1 MEKRKMV
8 WKCVKILAKGTKI
21 FLHMLMPVLSFLL
34 FEWVAGNLFH
44 LSRPFLVLG
53 ILWTAVF
60 YLAAFGI
67 FGNTRFSL
75 PLVSLFFY
83 GLSVAETFV
92 MEFRQN
98 PIMLWDIF
106 SLPTALSVAQN
117 YRFTFSMEMKTAGMI
132 LLNVNYL
139 FLFFP
144 LRARGLKQRLAAGIG
159 SFGLSAAYISVFFRR
174 IIPAWALVINMWAM
188 QESFDTYGYILATAV
203 SAQYLVKKPPHG
215 YSYAHLQELAEKIEN
230 GTYFA
235 GETAGGNDA
244 EEEAE
249 NDFEKEAEARGFFSG
264 SQENS
269 EGEGICPVNLICIM
283 NESLADLHVVGEFTT
298 NKDYFPFIHGLT
310 ENTVKGSL
318 CVPVFG
324 AMTSNTEFEFLTG
337 DSMAL
342 FPVNTSAY
350 QFYVRPDTKS
360 LVSTLKAQGYRAV
373 AMHPYPPENWNR
385 DKCYANMG
393 FDAFLSWDDFMGSE
407 VLRYYVSDRG
417 NYRKI
422 IEEVEKKEA
431 PSDKLFIF
439 NVTMQNHG
447 GYDEVNES
455 FPHEIY
461 LTGENRGKFPKAD
474 QYLSLMLESDRA
486 FQELTEYF
494 SQVEE
499 PTMLVMFGDHQP
511 GIEEEFYESIA
522 EKPGGEV
529 SDEEHLNRYQ
539 TPFIIWTNYSQ
550 PSQDLGKLG
559 AVCLSSYVLDC
570 ANLSMSPFQRFLG
583 KMSEKLP
590 VIHPIGCYGRDGT
603 YYTWEEARSASCP
616 FSPMLL
622 DYEGMVYNHSLDVQK
637 AETLF
642 SVLSTPSQ

>member
-1 MEKRKMV
+1 MEKRKKV
-8 WKCVKILAKGTKI
+8 WKYVKILAKGTKI
-21 FLHMLMPVLSFLL
+21 FLHMFMPVLSFLL
-34 FEWVAGNLFH
+34 FEWVTGNLFH

-83 GLSVAETFV
+83 SLSVAETFV

-117 YRFTFSMEMKTAGMI
+117 YHFSFSMEMKTAGMV
-132 LLNVNYL
+132 LLNINYL

-159 SFGLSAAYISVFFRR
+159 SFGLLAAYVSVFFRQ
-174 IIPAWALVINMWAM
+174 IVPAWALVINMWAM
-188 QESFDTYGYILATAV
+188 QESYDTYGYILATAV
-203 SAQYLVKKPPHG
+203 SAQYLVKKPPRG
-215 YSYAHLQELAEKIEN
+215 YSHAHLQELAEKIEN

-235 GETAGGNDA
+235 GESIS
-244 EEEAE
+244 E
-249 NDFEKEAEARGFFSG
+249 NK
-264 SQENS
+264 
-269 EGEGICPVNLICIM
+269 GIRPVNLICIM
-283 NESLADLHVVGEFTT
+283 NESLADLRVAGEFTT
-298 NKDYFPFIHGLT
+298 NKDYFPFLHGLT

-342 FPVNTSAY
+342 FPVNTTAY

-385 DKCYANMG
+385 DKCYASMG
-393 FDAFLSWDDFMGSE
+393 FDAFLSWDDFLGSE

-417 NYRKI
+417 NYQKI
-422 IEEVEKKEA
+422 IEEVEKKES

-461 LTGENRGKFPKAD
+461 LTGENRGKFPKTD

-494 SQVEE
+494 SRVDE

-511 GIEEEFYESIA
+511 GIEEEFYNHIA
-522 EKPGGEV
+522 GRHSGEIP
-529 SDEEHLNRYQ
+529 DEEHLIWYQ
-539 TPFIIWTNYSQ
+539 TPLVIWTNYSQ

-559 AVCLSSYVLDC
+559 AVYLSSYVLER

-583 KMSEKLP
+583 RMSKKLP
-590 VIHPIGCYGRDGT
+590 VIHPIGCYGQDGA

-616 FSPMLL
+616 FSTLVQ

-637 AETLF
+637 AEALF
-642 SVLSTPSQ
+642 SLPQ

>member
-1 MEKRKMV
+1 M
-8 WKCVKILAKGTKI
+8 KILAKGTKI
-21 FLHMLMPVLSFLL
+21 FLHMFMPVLSFLL
-34 FEWVAGNLFH
+34 FEWVTGNLFH

-83 GLSVAETFV
+83 SLSVAETFV

-117 YRFTFSMEMKTAGMI
+117 YHFSFSMEMKTAGMV
-132 LLNVNYL
+132 LLNINYL

-159 SFGLSAAYISVFFRR
+159 SFGLLAAYVSVFFRQ
-174 IIPAWALVINMWAM
+174 IVPAWALVINMWAM
-188 QESFDTYGYILATAV
+188 QESYDTYGYILATAV
-203 SAQYLVKKPPHG
+203 SAQYLVKKPPRG
-215 YSYAHLQELAEKIEN
+215 YSHAHLQELAEKIEN

-235 GETAGGNDA
+235 GESIS
-244 EEEAE
+244 E
-249 NDFEKEAEARGFFSG
+249 NK
-264 SQENS
+264 
-269 EGEGICPVNLICIM
+269 GIRPVNLICIM
-283 NESLADLHVVGEFTT
+283 NESLADLRVAGEFTT
-298 NKDYFPFIHGLT
+298 NKDYFPFLHGLT

-342 FPVNTSAY
+342 FPVNTTAY

-385 DKCYANMG
+385 DKCYASMG
-393 FDAFLSWDDFMGSE
+393 FDAFLSWDDFLGSE

-417 NYRKI
+417 NYQKI
-422 IEEVEKKEA
+422 IEEVEKKES

-461 LTGENRGKFPKAD
+461 LTGENRGKFPKTD

-494 SQVEE
+494 SRVDE

-511 GIEEEFYESIA
+511 GIEEEFYNHIA
-522 EKPGGEV
+522 GRPSGEIP
-529 SDEEHLNRYQ
+529 DEEHLIWYQ
-539 TPFIIWTNYSQ
+539 TPLVIWTNYSQ

-559 AVCLSSYVLDC
+559 AVYLSSYVLER

-583 KMSEKLP
+583 RMSKKLP
-590 VIHPIGCYGRDGT
+590 VIHPIGCYGQDGA

-616 FSPMLL
+616 FSTLVQ

-637 AETLF
+637 AEALF
-642 SVLSTPSQ
+642 SLPQ

>member
-1 MEKRKMV
+1 MEKRKKV
-8 WKCVKILAKGTKI
+8 WKYVKILAKGTKI
-21 FLHMLMPVLSFLL
+21 FLHMFMPVLSFLL
-34 FEWVAGNLFH
+34 FEWVTGNLFH

-83 GLSVAETFV
+83 SLSVAETFV

-117 YRFTFSMEMKTAGMI
+117 YHFSFSMEMKTAGMV
-132 LLNVNYL
+132 LLNINYL

-159 SFGLSAAYISVFFRR
+159 SFGLLAAYVSVFFRQ
-174 IIPAWALVINMWAM
+174 IVPAWALVINMWAM
-188 QESFDTYGYILATAV
+188 QESYDTYGYILATAV
-203 SAQYLVKKPPHG
+203 SAQYLVKKPPRG
-215 YSYAHLQELAEKIEN
+215 YSHAHLQELAEKIEN

-235 GETAGGNDA
+235 GESIS
-244 EEEAE
+244 E
-249 NDFEKEAEARGFFSG
+249 NK
-264 SQENS
+264 
-269 EGEGICPVNLICIM
+269 GIRPVNLICIM
-283 NESLADLHVVGEFTT
+283 NESLADLRVAGEFTT
-298 NKDYFPFIHGLT
+298 NKDYFPFLHGLT

-342 FPVNTSAY
+342 FPVNTTAY

-385 DKCYANMG
+385 DKCYASMG
-393 FDAFLSWDDFMGSE
+393 FDAFLSWDDFLGSE

-417 NYRKI
+417 NYQKI
-422 IEEVEKKEA
+422 IEEVEKKES

-461 LTGENRGKFPKAD
+461 LTGENRGKFPKTD

-494 SQVEE
+494 SRVDE

-511 GIEEEFYESIA
+511 GIEEEFYNHIA
-522 EKPGGEV
+522 GRTSGEIP
-529 SDEEHLNRYQ
+529 DEEHLIWYQ
-539 TPFIIWTNYSQ
+539 TPLVIWTNYSQ

-559 AVCLSSYVLDC
+559 AVYLSSYVLER

-583 KMSEKLP
+583 RMSKKLP
-590 VIHPIGCYGRDGT
+590 VIHPIGCYGQDGA

-616 FSPMLL
+616 FSTLVQ

-637 AETLF
+637 AEALF
-642 SVLSTPSQ
+642 SLPQ

>member
-1 MEKRKMV
+1 MEKRKKV
-8 WKCVKILAKGTKI
+8 WKYVKILAKGTKI
-21 FLHMLMPVLSFLL
+21 FLHMFMPVLSFLL
-34 FEWVAGNLFH
+34 FEWVTGNLFH

-83 GLSVAETFV
+83 SLSVAETFV

-106 SLPTALSVAQN
+106 SLPTVLSVAQN
-117 YRFTFSMEMKTAGMI
+117 YHFSFSMEMKTAGMV
-132 LLNVNYL
+132 LLNINYL

-159 SFGLSAAYISVFFRR
+159 SFGLLAAYVSVFFRQ
-174 IIPAWALVINMWAM
+174 IVPAWALVINMWAM
-188 QESFDTYGYILATAV
+188 QESYDTYGYILATAV
-203 SAQYLVKKPPHG
+203 SAQYLVKKPPRG
-215 YSYAHLQELAEKIEN
+215 YSHAHLQELAEKIEN

-235 GETAGGNDA
+235 GESIS
-244 EEEAE
+244 E
-249 NDFEKEAEARGFFSG
+249 NK
-264 SQENS
+264 
-269 EGEGICPVNLICIM
+269 GIRPVNLICIM
-283 NESLADLHVVGEFTT
+283 NESLADLRVAGEFTT
-298 NKDYFPFIHGLT
+298 NKDYFPFLHGLT

-342 FPVNTSAY
+342 FPVNTTAY

-385 DKCYANMG
+385 DKCYASMG
-393 FDAFLSWDDFMGSE
+393 FDAFLSWDDFLGSE

-417 NYRKI
+417 NYQKI
-422 IEEVEKKEA
+422 IEEVEKKES

-461 LTGENRGKFPKAD
+461 LTGENRGKFPKTD

-494 SQVEE
+494 SRVDE

-511 GIEEEFYESIA
+511 GIEEEFYNHIA
-522 EKPGGEV
+522 GRPSGEIP
-529 SDEEHLNRYQ
+529 DEEHLIWYQ
-539 TPFIIWTNYSQ
+539 TPLVIWTNYSQ

-559 AVCLSSYVLDC
+559 AVYLSSYVLER

-583 KMSEKLP
+583 RMSKKLP
-590 VIHPIGCYGRDGT
+590 VIHPIGCYGQDGA

-616 FSPMLL
+616 FSTLVQ

-637 AETLF
+637 AEALF
-642 SVLSTPSQ
+642 SLPQ

>member
-1 MEKRKMV
+1 M
-8 WKCVKILAKGTKI
+8 
-21 FLHMLMPVLSFLL
+21 
-34 FEWVAGNLFH
+34 
-44 LSRPFLVLG
+44 
-53 ILWTAVF
+53 F

-83 GLSVAETFV
+83 SLSVAETFV

-117 YRFTFSMEMKTAGMI
+117 YHFSFSMEMKTAGMV
-132 LLNVNYL
+132 LLNINYL

-159 SFGLSAAYISVFFRR
+159 SFGLLAAYVSVFFRQ
-174 IIPAWALVINMWAM
+174 IVPAWALVINMWAM

-203 SAQYLVKKPPHG
+203 SAQYLVKKPPRG
-215 YSYAHLQELAEKIEN
+215 YSHAHLQELAEKIEN

-235 GETAGGNDA
+235 GESIS
-244 EEEAE
+244 E
-249 NDFEKEAEARGFFSG
+249 NK
-264 SQENS
+264 
-269 EGEGICPVNLICIM
+269 GIRPVNLICIM
-283 NESLADLHVVGEFTT
+283 NESLADLRVAGEFTT
-298 NKDYFPFIHGLT
+298 NKDYFPFLHGLT

-342 FPVNTSAY
+342 FPVNTTAY

-385 DKCYANMG
+385 DKCYASMG
-393 FDAFLSWDDFMGSE
+393 FDAFLSWDDFLGSE

-417 NYRKI
+417 NYQKI
-422 IEEVEKKEA
+422 IEEVEKKES

-461 LTGENRGKFPKAD
+461 LTGENRGKFPKTD

-494 SQVEE
+494 SRVDE

-511 GIEEEFYESIA
+511 GIEEEFYNHIA
-522 EKPGGEV
+522 GRPSGEIP
-529 SDEEHLNRYQ
+529 DEEHLIWYQ
-539 TPFIIWTNYSQ
+539 TPLVIWTNYSQ

-559 AVCLSSYVLDC
+559 AVYLSSYVLER

-583 KMSEKLP
+583 RMSKKLP
-590 VIHPIGCYGRDGT
+590 VIHPIGCYGQDGA

-616 FSPMLL
+616 FSTLVQ

-637 AETLF
+637 AEALF
-642 SVLSTPSQ
+642 SLPQ

>member
-1 MEKRKMV
+1 M
-8 WKCVKILAKGTKI
+8 KILAKGTKI
-21 FLHMLMPVLSFLL
+21 FLHMFMPVLSFLL
-34 FEWVAGNLFH
+34 FEWVTGNLFH

-83 GLSVAETFV
+83 SLSVAETFV

-117 YRFTFSMEMKTAGMI
+117 YHFSFSMEMKTAGMV
-132 LLNVNYL
+132 LLNINYL

-159 SFGLSAAYISVFFRR
+159 SFGLLATYVSVFFRQ
-174 IIPAWALVINMWAM
+174 IVPAWALVINMWAM

-203 SAQYLVKKPPHG
+203 SAQYLVKKPPRG
-215 YSYAHLQELAEKIEN
+215 YSHAHLQELAEKIEN

-235 GETAGGNDA
+235 GESIS
-244 EEEAE
+244 E
-249 NDFEKEAEARGFFSG
+249 NK
-264 SQENS
+264 
-269 EGEGICPVNLICIM
+269 GIRPVNLICIM
-283 NESLADLHVVGEFTT
+283 NESLADLRVAGEFTT
-298 NKDYFPFIHGLT
+298 NKDYFPFLHGLT

-342 FPVNTSAY
+342 FPVNTTAY

-385 DKCYANMG
+385 DKCYASMG
-393 FDAFLSWDDFMGSE
+393 FDAFLSWDDFLGSE

-417 NYRKI
+417 NYQKI
-422 IEEVEKKEA
+422 IEEVEKKES

-461 LTGENRGKFPKAD
+461 LTGENRGKFPKTD

-494 SQVEE
+494 SRVDE

-511 GIEEEFYESIA
+511 GIEEEFYNHIA
-522 EKPGGEV
+522 GRHSGEIP
-529 SDEEHLNRYQ
+529 DEEHLIWYQ
-539 TPFIIWTNYSQ
+539 TPLVIWTNYSQ

-559 AVCLSSYVLDC
+559 AVYLSSYVLER

-583 KMSEKLP
+583 RMSKKLP
-590 VIHPIGCYGRDGT
+590 VIHPIGCYGQDGA

-616 FSPMLL
+616 FSTLVQ

-637 AETLF
+637 AEALF
-642 SVLSTPSQ
+642 SLPQ

>member
-1 MEKRKMV
+1 MEKRKKV
-8 WKCVKILAKGTKI
+8 WKYVKILAKGTKI
-21 FLHMLMPVLSFLL
+21 FLHMFMPVLSFLL
-34 FEWVAGNLFH
+34 FEWVTGNLFH

-83 GLSVAETFV
+83 SLSVAETFV

-117 YRFTFSMEMKTAGMI
+117 YHFSFSMEMKTAGMV
-132 LLNVNYL
+132 LLNINYL

-159 SFGLSAAYISVFFRR
+159 SFGLLATYVSVFFRQ
-174 IIPAWALVINMWAM
+174 IVPAWALVINMWAM

-203 SAQYLVKKPPHG
+203 SAQYLVKKPPRG
-215 YSYAHLQELAEKIEN
+215 YSHAHLQELAEKIEN

-235 GETAGGNDA
+235 GESIS
-244 EEEAE
+244 E
-249 NDFEKEAEARGFFSG
+249 NK
-264 SQENS
+264 
-269 EGEGICPVNLICIM
+269 GIRPVNLICIM
-283 NESLADLHVVGEFTT
+283 NESLADLRVAGEFTT
-298 NKDYFPFIHGLT
+298 NKDYFPFLHGLT

-342 FPVNTSAY
+342 FPVNTTAY

-385 DKCYANMG
+385 DKCYASMG
-393 FDAFLSWDDFMGSE
+393 FDAFLSWDDFLGSE

-417 NYRKI
+417 NYQKI
-422 IEEVEKKEA
+422 IEEVEKKES

-461 LTGENRGKFPKAD
+461 LTGENRGKFPKTD

-494 SQVEE
+494 SRVDE

-511 GIEEEFYESIA
+511 GIEEEFYNHIA
-522 EKPGGEV
+522 GRHSVEIP
-529 SDEEHLNRYQ
+529 DEEHLIWYQ
-539 TPFIIWTNYSQ
+539 TPLVIWTNYSQ

-559 AVCLSSYVLDC
+559 AVYLSSYVLER

-583 KMSEKLP
+583 RMSKKLP
-590 VIHPIGCYGRDGT
+590 VIHPIGCYGQDGA

-616 FSPMLL
+616 FSTLVQ

-637 AETLF
+637 AEALF
-642 SVLSTPSQ
+642 SLPQ

>member
-1 MEKRKMV
+1 MEKRKKV
-8 WKCVKILAKGTKI
+8 WKYVKILAKGTKI
-21 FLHMLMPVLSFLL
+21 FLHMFMPVLSFLL
-34 FEWVAGNLFH
+34 FEWVTGNLFH

-67 FGNTRFSL
+67 IGNTRFSL
-75 PLVSLFFY
+75 PLLSLFFY
-83 GLSVAETFV
+83 SLSVAETFV

-117 YRFTFSMEMKTAGMI
+117 YHFSFSMEMKTAGMV
-132 LLNVNYL
+132 LLNINYL

-159 SFGLSAAYISVFFRR
+159 SFGLLAAYVSVFFRQ
-174 IIPAWALVINMWAM
+174 IVPAWALVINMWAM
-188 QESFDTYGYILATAV
+188 QESYDTYGYILATAV
-203 SAQYLVKKPPHG
+203 SAQYLVKKPPRG
-215 YSYAHLQELAEKIEN
+215 YSHAHLQELAEKIEN

-235 GETAGGNDA
+235 GESIS
-244 EEEAE
+244 E
-249 NDFEKEAEARGFFSG
+249 NK
-264 SQENS
+264 
-269 EGEGICPVNLICIM
+269 GIRPVNLICIM
-283 NESLADLHVVGEFTT
+283 NESLADLRVAGEFTT
-298 NKDYFPFIHGLT
+298 NKDYFPFLHGLT

-342 FPVNTSAY
+342 FPVNTTAY

-385 DKCYANMG
+385 DKCYASMG
-393 FDAFLSWDDFMGSE
+393 FDAFLSWDDFLGSE

-417 NYRKI
+417 NYQKI
-422 IEEVEKKEA
+422 IEEVEKKES

-461 LTGENRGKFPKAD
+461 LTGENRGKFPKTD

-494 SQVEE
+494 SRVDE

-511 GIEEEFYESIA
+511 GIEEEFYNHIA
-522 EKPGGEV
+522 GRPSGEIP
-529 SDEEHLNRYQ
+529 DEEHLIWYQ
-539 TPFIIWTNYSQ
+539 TPLVIWTNYSQ

-559 AVCLSSYVLDC
+559 AVYLSSYVLER

-583 KMSEKLP
+583 RMSKKLP
-590 VIHPIGCYGRDGT
+590 VIHPIGCYGQDGA

-616 FSPMLL
+616 FSTLVQ

-637 AETLF
+637 AEALF
-642 SVLSTPSQ
+642 SLPQ

>member
-1 MEKRKMV
+1 M
-8 WKCVKILAKGTKI
+8 KILAKGTKI
-21 FLHMLMPVLSFLL
+21 FLHMFMPVLSFLL
-34 FEWVAGNLFH
+34 FEWVTGNLFH

-83 GLSVAETFV
+83 SLSVAETFV

-117 YRFTFSMEMKTAGMI
+117 YHFSFSMEMKTAGMV
-132 LLNVNYL
+132 LLNINYL

-159 SFGLSAAYISVFFRR
+159 SFGLLAAYVSVFFRQ
-174 IIPAWALVINMWAM
+174 IVPAWALVINMWAM
-188 QESFDTYGYILATAV
+188 QESYDTYGYILATAV
-203 SAQYLVKKPPHG
+203 SAQYLVKKPPRG
-215 YSYAHLQELAEKIEN
+215 YSHAHLQELAEKIEN

-235 GETAGGNDA
+235 GESIS
-244 EEEAE
+244 E
-249 NDFEKEAEARGFFSG
+249 NK
-264 SQENS
+264 
-269 EGEGICPVNLICIM
+269 GIRPVNLICIM
-283 NESLADLHVVGEFTT
+283 NESLADLRVAGEFTT
-298 NKDYFPFIHGLT
+298 NKDYFPFLHGLT

-342 FPVNTSAY
+342 FPVNTTAY

-385 DKCYANMG
+385 DKCYASMG
-393 FDAFLSWDDFMGSE
+393 FDAFLSWDDFLGSE

-417 NYRKI
+417 NYQKI
-422 IEEVEKKEA
+422 IEEVEKKES

-461 LTGENRGKFPKAD
+461 LTGENRGKFPKTD

-494 SQVEE
+494 SRVDE

-511 GIEEEFYESIA
+511 GIEEEFYNHIA
-522 EKPGGEV
+522 GRPSGEIP
-529 SDEEHLNRYQ
+529 DEEHLIWYQ
-539 TPFIIWTNYSQ
+539 TPLVIWTNYSQ

-559 AVCLSSYVLDC
+559 AVYLSSYVLER

-583 KMSEKLP
+583 RMSKKLP
-590 VIHPIGCYGRDGT
+590 VIHPIGCYGQDGA
-603 YYTWEEARSASCP
+603 YYTWEEARSASWP
-616 FSPMLL
+616 FSTLVQ

-637 AETLF
+637 AEALF
-642 SVLSTPSQ
+642 SLPQ

>member
-1 MEKRKMV
+1 MEKRKKV
-8 WKCVKILAKGTKI
+8 WKYVKILAKGTKI
-21 FLHMLMPVLSFLL
+21 FLHMFMPVLSFLL
-34 FEWVAGNLFH
+34 FEWVTGNLFH

-83 GLSVAETFV
+83 SLSVAETFV

-117 YRFTFSMEMKTAGMI
+117 YHFSFSMEMKTAGMV
-132 LLNVNYL
+132 LLNINYL

-159 SFGLSAAYISVFFRR
+159 SFGLLAAYVSVFFRQ
-174 IIPAWALVINMWAM
+174 IVPAWALVINMWAM
-188 QESFDTYGYILATAV
+188 QESYDTYGYILATAV
-203 SAQYLVKKPPHG
+203 SAQYLVKKPPRG
-215 YSYAHLQELAEKIEN
+215 YSHAHLQELAEKIEN

-235 GETAGGNDA
+235 GESIS
-244 EEEAE
+244 E
-249 NDFEKEAEARGFFSG
+249 NK
-264 SQENS
+264 
-269 EGEGICPVNLICIM
+269 GIRPVNLICIM
-283 NESLADLHVVGEFTT
+283 NESLADLRVAGEFTT
-298 NKDYFPFIHGLT
+298 NKDYFPFLHGLT

-342 FPVNTSAY
+342 FPVNTTAY

-360 LVSTLKAQGYRAV
+360 LVSILKAQGYRAV

-385 DKCYANMG
+385 DKCYASMG
-393 FDAFLSWDDFMGSE
+393 FDAFLSWDDFLGSE

-417 NYRKI
+417 NYQKI
-422 IEEVEKKEA
+422 IEEVEKKES

-461 LTGENRGKFPKAD
+461 LTGENRGKFPKTD

-494 SQVEE
+494 SRVDE

-511 GIEEEFYESIA
+511 GIEEEFYNHIA
-522 EKPGGEV
+522 GRPSGEIP
-529 SDEEHLNRYQ
+529 DEEHLIWYQ
-539 TPFIIWTNYSQ
+539 TPLVIWTNYSQ

-559 AVCLSSYVLDC
+559 AVYLSSYVLER

-583 KMSEKLP
+583 RMSKKLP
-590 VIHPIGCYGRDGT
+590 VIHPIGCYGQDGA

-616 FSPMLL
+616 FSTLVQ

-637 AETLF
+637 AEALF
-642 SVLSTPSQ
+642 SLPQ

>member
-1 MEKRKMV
+1 MEKRKKV
-8 WKCVKILAKGTKI
+8 WKYVKILAKGTKI
-21 FLHMLMPVLSFLL
+21 FLHMFMPVLSFLL
-34 FEWVAGNLFH
+34 FEWVTGNLFH

-83 GLSVAETFV
+83 SLSVAETFV

-117 YRFTFSMEMKTAGMI
+117 YHFSFSMEMKTAGMV
-132 LLNVNYL
+132 LLNINYL

-159 SFGLSAAYISVFFRR
+159 SFGLLATYVSVFFRQ
-174 IIPAWALVINMWAM
+174 IVPAWALVINMWAM

-203 SAQYLVKKPPHG
+203 SAQYLVKKPPRG
-215 YSYAHLQELAEKIEN
+215 YSHAHLQELAEKIEN

-235 GETAGGNDA
+235 GESIS
-244 EEEAE
+244 E
-249 NDFEKEAEARGFFSG
+249 NK
-264 SQENS
+264 
-269 EGEGICPVNLICIM
+269 GIRPVNLICIM
-283 NESLADLHVVGEFTT
+283 NESLADLRVAGEFTT
-298 NKDYFPFIHGLT
+298 NKDYFPFLHGLT

-342 FPVNTSAY
+342 FPVNTTAY

-385 DKCYANMG
+385 DKCYASMG
-393 FDAFLSWDDFMGSE
+393 FDAFLSWDDFLGSE

-417 NYRKI
+417 NYQKI
-422 IEEVEKKEA
+422 IEEVEKKES

-461 LTGENRGKFPKAD
+461 LTGENRGKFPKTD

-494 SQVEE
+494 SRVDE

-511 GIEEEFYESIA
+511 GIEEEFYNHIA
-522 EKPGGEV
+522 GRPSGEIP
-529 SDEEHLNRYQ
+529 DEEHLIWYQ
-539 TPFIIWTNYSQ
+539 TPLVIWTNYSQ

-559 AVCLSSYVLDC
+559 AVYLSSYVLER

-583 KMSEKLP
+583 RMSKKLP
-590 VIHPIGCYGRDGT
+590 VIHPIGCYGQDGA

-616 FSPMLL
+616 FSTLVQ

-637 AETLF
+637 AEALF
-642 SVLSTPSQ
+642 SLPQ

>member
-1 MEKRKMV
+1 M
-8 WKCVKILAKGTKI
+8 KILAKGTKI
-21 FLHMLMPVLSFLL
+21 FLHMFMPVLSFLL
-34 FEWVAGNLFH
+34 FEWVTGNLFH

-83 GLSVAETFV
+83 SLSVAETFV

-117 YRFTFSMEMKTAGMI
+117 YHFSFSMEMKTAGMV
-132 LLNVNYL
+132 LLNINYL

-159 SFGLSAAYISVFFRR
+159 SFGLLAAYVSVFFRQ
-174 IIPAWALVINMWAM
+174 IVPAWALVINMWAM
-188 QESFDTYGYILATAV
+188 QESYDTYGYILATAV
-203 SAQYLVKKPPHG
+203 SAQYLVKKPPRG
-215 YSYAHLQELAEKIEN
+215 YSHAHLQELAEKIEN

-235 GETAGGNDA
+235 GENIS
-244 EEEAE
+244 E
-249 NDFEKEAEARGFFSG
+249 NK
-264 SQENS
+264 
-269 EGEGICPVNLICIM
+269 GIRPVNLICIM
-283 NESLADLHVVGEFTT
+283 NESLADLRVAGEFTT
-298 NKDYFPFIHGLT
+298 NKDYFPFLHGLT

-324 AMTSNTEFEFLTG
+324 AMTSNTEFEVLTG

-342 FPVNTSAY
+342 FPVNTTAY

-385 DKCYANMG
+385 DKCYASMG
-393 FDAFLSWDDFMGSE
+393 FDAFLSWDDFLGSE

-417 NYRKI
+417 NYQKI
-422 IEEVEKKEA
+422 IEEVEKKES

-461 LTGENRGKFPKAD
+461 LTGENRGKFPKTD

-494 SQVEE
+494 SRVDE

-511 GIEEEFYESIA
+511 GIEEEFYNHIA
-522 EKPGGEV
+522 GRHSGEIP
-529 SDEEHLNRYQ
+529 DEEHLIWYQ
-539 TPFIIWTNYSQ
+539 TPLVIWTNYSQ

-559 AVCLSSYVLDC
+559 AVYLSSYVLER

-583 KMSEKLP
+583 RMSKKLP
-590 VIHPIGCYGRDGT
+590 VIHPIGCYGQDGA

-616 FSPMLL
+616 FSTLVQ

-637 AETLF
+637 AEALF
-642 SVLSTPSQ
+642 SLPQ

>member
-1 MEKRKMV
+1 M
-8 WKCVKILAKGTKI
+8 
-21 FLHMLMPVLSFLL
+21 
-34 FEWVAGNLFH
+34 
-44 LSRPFLVLG
+44 
-53 ILWTAVF
+53 F

-83 GLSVAETFV
+83 SLSVAETFV

-117 YRFTFSMEMKTAGMI
+117 YHFSFSMEMKTAGMV
-132 LLNVNYL
+132 LLNINYL

-159 SFGLSAAYISVFFRR
+159 SFGLLAAYVSVFFRQ
-174 IIPAWALVINMWAM
+174 IVPAWALVINMWAM
-188 QESFDTYGYILATAV
+188 QESYDTYGYILATAV
-203 SAQYLVKKPPHG
+203 SAQYLVKKPPRG
-215 YSYAHLQELAEKIEN
+215 YSHAHLQELAEKIEN

-235 GETAGGNDA
+235 GENIS
-244 EEEAE
+244 E
-249 NDFEKEAEARGFFSG
+249 NK
-264 SQENS
+264 
-269 EGEGICPVNLICIM
+269 GIRPVNLICIM
-283 NESLADLHVVGEFTT
+283 NESLADLRVAGEFTT
-298 NKDYFPFIHGLT
+298 NKDYFPFLHGLT

-342 FPVNTSAY
+342 FPVNTTAY

-385 DKCYANMG
+385 DKCYASMG
-393 FDAFLSWDDFMGSE
+393 FDAFLSWDDFLGSE

-417 NYRKI
+417 NYQKI
-422 IEEVEKKEA
+422 IEEVEKKES

-461 LTGENRGKFPKAD
+461 LTGENRGKFPKTD

-494 SQVEE
+494 SRVDE

-511 GIEEEFYESIA
+511 GIEEEFYNHIA
-522 EKPGGEV
+522 GRHSGEIP
-529 SDEEHLNRYQ
+529 DEEHLIWYQ
-539 TPFIIWTNYSQ
+539 TPLVIWTNYSQ

-559 AVCLSSYVLDC
+559 AVYLSSYVLER

-583 KMSEKLP
+583 RMSKKLP
-590 VIHPIGCYGRDGT
+590 VIHPIGCYGQDGA

-616 FSPMLL
+616 FSTLVQ

-637 AETLF
+637 AEALF
-642 SVLSTPSQ
+642 SLPQ

>member
-1 MEKRKMV
+1 M
-8 WKCVKILAKGTKI
+8 KILAKGTKI
-21 FLHMLMPVLSFLL
+21 FLHMFMPVLSFLL
-34 FEWVAGNLFH
+34 FEWVTGNLFH

-83 GLSVAETFV
+83 SLSVAETFV

-117 YRFTFSMEMKTAGMI
+117 YHFSFSMEMKTAGMV
-132 LLNVNYL
+132 LLNINYL

-159 SFGLSAAYISVFFRR
+159 SFGLLAAYVSVFFRQ
-174 IIPAWALVINMWAM
+174 IVPAWALVINMWAM
-188 QESFDTYGYILATAV
+188 QESYDTYGYILATAV
-203 SAQYLVKKPPHG
+203 SAQYLVKKPPRG
-215 YSYAHLQELAEKIEN
+215 YSHAHLQELAEKIEN

-235 GETAGGNDA
+235 GENIS
-244 EEEAE
+244 E
-249 NDFEKEAEARGFFSG
+249 NK
-264 SQENS
+264 
-269 EGEGICPVNLICIM
+269 GIRPVNLICIM
-283 NESLADLHVVGEFTT
+283 NESLADLRVAGEFTT
-298 NKDYFPFIHGLT
+298 NKDYFPFLHGLT

-342 FPVNTSAY
+342 FPVNTTAY

-385 DKCYANMG
+385 DKCYASMG
-393 FDAFLSWDDFMGSE
+393 FDAFLSWDDFLGSE

-417 NYRKI
+417 NYQKI
-422 IEEVEKKEA
+422 IEEVEKKES

-461 LTGENRGKFPKAD
+461 LTGENRGKFPKTD

-494 SQVEE
+494 SRVDE

-511 GIEEEFYESIA
+511 GIEEEFYNHIA
-522 EKPGGEV
+522 GRHSGEIP
-529 SDEEHLNRYQ
+529 DEEHLIWYQ
-539 TPFIIWTNYSQ
+539 TPLVIWTNYSQ

-559 AVCLSSYVLDC
+559 AVYLSSYVLER

-583 KMSEKLP
+583 RMSKKLP
-590 VIHPIGCYGRDGT
+590 VIHPIGCYGQDGA

-616 FSPMLL
+616 FSTLVQ

-637 AETLF
+637 AEALF
-642 SVLSTPSQ
+642 SLPQ

>member
-1 MEKRKMV
+1 MEKRKKV
-8 WKCVKILAKGTKI
+8 WKYVKILAKGTKI
-21 FLHMLMPVLSFLL
+21 FLHMFMPVLSFLL
-34 FEWVAGNLFH
+34 FEWVTGNLFH

-83 GLSVAETFV
+83 SLSVAETFV

-117 YRFTFSMEMKTAGMI
+117 YHFSFSMEMKTAGMV
-132 LLNVNYL
+132 LLNINYL

-159 SFGLSAAYISVFFRR
+159 SFGLLAAYVSVFFRQ
-174 IIPAWALVINMWAM
+174 IVPAWALVINMWAM
-188 QESFDTYGYILATAV
+188 QESYDTYGYILATAV
-203 SAQYLVKKPPHG
+203 SAQYLVKKPPRG
-215 YSYAHLQELAEKIEN
+215 YSHAHLQELAEKIEN

-235 GETAGGNDA
+235 GENIS
-244 EEEAE
+244 E
-249 NDFEKEAEARGFFSG
+249 NK
-264 SQENS
+264 
-269 EGEGICPVNLICIM
+269 GIRPVNLICIM
-283 NESLADLHVVGEFTT
+283 NESLADLRVAGEFTT
-298 NKDYFPFIHGLT
+298 NKDYFPFLHGLT

-342 FPVNTSAY
+342 FPVNTTAY

-385 DKCYANMG
+385 DKCYASMG
-393 FDAFLSWDDFMGSE
+393 FDAFLSWDDFLGSE

-417 NYRKI
+417 NYQKI
-422 IEEVEKKEA
+422 IEEVEKKES

-461 LTGENRGKFPKAD
+461 LTGENRGKFPKTD
-474 QYLSLMLESDRA
+474 QYLSLMLESDQA

-494 SQVEE
+494 SRVDE

-511 GIEEEFYESIA
+511 GIEEEFYNHIA
-522 EKPGGEV
+522 GRPSGEIP
-529 SDEEHLNRYQ
+529 DEEHLIWYQ
-539 TPFIIWTNYSQ
+539 TPLVIWTNYSQ

-559 AVCLSSYVLDC
+559 AVYLSTCVLER

-583 KMSEKLP
+583 RMSKKLP
-590 VIHPIGCYGRDGT
+590 VIHPIGCYGQDGA

-616 FSPMLL
+616 FSTLVQ

-637 AETLF
+637 AEALF
-642 SVLSTPSQ
+642 SLPQ

>member
-1 MEKRKMV
+1 MEKRKKV
-8 WKCVKILAKGTKI
+8 WKYVKILAKGTKI
-21 FLHMLMPVLSFLL
+21 FLHMFMPVLSFLL
-34 FEWVAGNLFH
+34 FEWVTGNLFH

-83 GLSVAETFV
+83 SLSVAETFV

-117 YRFTFSMEMKTAGMI
+117 YHFSFSMEMKTAGMV
-132 LLNVNYL
+132 LLNINYL

-159 SFGLSAAYISVFFRR
+159 SFGLLAAYVSVFFRQ
-174 IIPAWALVINMWAM
+174 IVPAWALVINMWAM
-188 QESFDTYGYILATAV
+188 QESYDTYGYSLATAV
-203 SAQYLVKKPPHG
+203 SAQYLVKKPPRG
-215 YSYAHLQELAEKIEN
+215 YSHAHLQELAEKIEN

-235 GETAGGNDA
+235 GESIS
-244 EEEAE
+244 E
-249 NDFEKEAEARGFFSG
+249 NK
-264 SQENS
+264 
-269 EGEGICPVNLICIM
+269 GIRPVNLICIM
-283 NESLADLHVVGEFTT
+283 NESLADLRVAGEFTT
-298 NKDYFPFIHGLT
+298 NKDYFPFLHGLT

-342 FPVNTSAY
+342 FPVNTTAY

-385 DKCYANMG
+385 DKCYASMG
-393 FDAFLSWDDFMGSE
+393 FDAFLSWDDFLGSE

-417 NYRKI
+417 NYQKI
-422 IEEVEKKEA
+422 IEEVEKKES

-461 LTGENRGKFPKAD
+461 LTGENRGKFPKTD

-494 SQVEE
+494 SRVDE

-511 GIEEEFYESIA
+511 GIEEEFYNHIA
-522 EKPGGEV
+522 GRHSGEIP
-529 SDEEHLNRYQ
+529 DEEHLIWYQ
-539 TPFIIWTNYSQ
+539 TPLVIWTNYSQ

-559 AVCLSSYVLDC
+559 AVYLSSYVLER

-583 KMSEKLP
+583 RMSKKLP
-590 VIHPIGCYGRDGT
+590 VIHPIGCYGQDGA

-616 FSPMLL
+616 FSTLVQ

-637 AETLF
+637 AEALF
-642 SVLSTPSQ
+642 SLPQ

>member
-1 MEKRKMV
+1 M
-8 WKCVKILAKGTKI
+8 KILAKGTKI
-21 FLHMLMPVLSFLL
+21 FLHMFMPVLSFLL
-34 FEWVAGNLFH
+34 FEWVTGNLFH

-83 GLSVAETFV
+83 SLSVAETFV

-117 YRFTFSMEMKTAGMI
+117 YHFSFSMEMKTAGMV
-132 LLNVNYL
+132 LLNINYL

-159 SFGLSAAYISVFFRR
+159 SFGLLAAYVSVFFRQ
-174 IIPAWALVINMWAM
+174 IVPAWALVINMWAM

-203 SAQYLVKKPPHG
+203 SAQYLVKKPPRG
-215 YSYAHLQELAEKIEN
+215 YSHAHLQELAEKIEN

-235 GETAGGNDA
+235 GESIS
-244 EEEAE
+244 E
-249 NDFEKEAEARGFFSG
+249 NK
-264 SQENS
+264 
-269 EGEGICPVNLICIM
+269 GIRPVNLICIM
-283 NESLADLHVVGEFTT
+283 NESLADLRVAGEFTT
-298 NKDYFPFIHGLT
+298 NKDYFPFLHGLT

-342 FPVNTSAY
+342 FPVNTTAY

-385 DKCYANMG
+385 DKCYASMG
-393 FDAFLSWDDFMGSE
+393 FDAFLSWDDFLGSE

-417 NYRKI
+417 NYQKI
-422 IEEVEKKEA
+422 IEEVEKKES

-461 LTGENRGKFPKAD
+461 LTGENRGKFPKTD

-494 SQVEE
+494 SRVDE

-511 GIEEEFYESIA
+511 GIEEEFYNHIA
-522 EKPGGEV
+522 GRPSGEIP
-529 SDEEHLNRYQ
+529 DEEHLIWYQ
-539 TPFIIWTNYSQ
+539 TPLVIWTNYSQ

-559 AVCLSSYVLDC
+559 VVYLSSYVLER

-583 KMSEKLP
+583 RMSKKLP
-590 VIHPIGCYGRDGT
+590 VIHPIGCYGQDGA

-616 FSPMLL
+616 FSTLVQ

-637 AETLF
+637 AEALF
-642 SVLSTPSQ
+642 SLPQ

>member
-1 MEKRKMV
+1 MEKRKKV
-8 WKCVKILAKGTKI
+8 WKYVKILAKGTKI
-21 FLHMLMPVLSFLL
+21 FLHMFMPVLSFLL
-34 FEWVAGNLFH
+34 FEWVTGNLFH

-83 GLSVAETFV
+83 SLSVAETFV

-117 YRFTFSMEMKTAGMI
+117 YHFSFSMEMKTAGMV
-132 LLNVNYL
+132 LLNINYL

-159 SFGLSAAYISVFFRR
+159 SFGLLAAYVSVFFRQ
-174 IIPAWALVINMWAM
+174 IVPAWALVINMWAM
-188 QESFDTYGYILATAV
+188 QESYDTYGYILATAV
-203 SAQYLVKKPPHG
+203 SAQYLVKKPPRG
-215 YSYAHLQELAEKIEN
+215 YSHAHLQELAEKIEN

-235 GETAGGNDA
+235 GESIS
-244 EEEAE
+244 E
-249 NDFEKEAEARGFFSG
+249 NK
-264 SQENS
+264 
-269 EGEGICPVNLICIM
+269 GIRPVNLICIM
-283 NESLADLHVVGEFTT
+283 NESLADLRVAGEFTT
-298 NKDYFPFIHGLT
+298 NKDYFPFLHGLT

-342 FPVNTSAY
+342 FPVNTTAY

-385 DKCYANMG
+385 DKCYASMG
-393 FDAFLSWDDFMGSE
+393 FDAFLSWDDFLGSE

-417 NYRKI
+417 NYQKI
-422 IEEVEKKEA
+422 IEEVEKKES

-461 LTGENRGKFPKAD
+461 LTGENRGKFPKTD

-494 SQVEE
+494 SRVDE

-511 GIEEEFYESIA
+511 GIEEEFYNHIA
-522 EKPGGEV
+522 GRPSGEIP
-529 SDEEHLNRYQ
+529 DEEHLIWYQ
-539 TPFIIWTNYSQ
+539 TPLVIWTNYSQ

-559 AVCLSSYVLDC
+559 AVYLSSYVLER

-583 KMSEKLP
+583 RMSKKLP
-590 VIHPIGCYGRDGT
+590 VIHPIGCYGQDGA

-616 FSPMLL
+616 FSTMVQ

-637 AETLF
+637 AEALF
-642 SVLSTPSQ
+642 SLPQ

>member
-1 MEKRKMV
+1 MEKRKKV
-8 WKCVKILAKGTKI
+8 WKYVKILAKGTKI
-21 FLHMLMPVLSFLL
+21 FLHMFMPVLSFLL
-34 FEWVAGNLFH
+34 FEWVTGNLFH

-83 GLSVAETFV
+83 SLSVAETFV

-117 YRFTFSMEMKTAGMI
+117 YHFSFSMEMKTAGMV
-132 LLNVNYL
+132 LLNINYL

-159 SFGLSAAYISVFFRR
+159 SFGLLAAYVSVFFRQ
-174 IIPAWALVINMWAM
+174 IVPAWALVINMWAM

-203 SAQYLVKKPPHG
+203 SAQYLVKKPPRG
-215 YSYAHLQELAEKIEN
+215 YSHAHLQELAEKIEN

-235 GETAGGNDA
+235 GESIS
-244 EEEAE
+244 E
-249 NDFEKEAEARGFFSG
+249 NK
-264 SQENS
+264 
-269 EGEGICPVNLICIM
+269 GIRPVNLICIM
-283 NESLADLHVVGEFTT
+283 NESLADLRVAGEFTT
-298 NKDYFPFIHGLT
+298 NKDYFPFLHGLT

-342 FPVNTSAY
+342 FPVNTTAY

-385 DKCYANMG
+385 DKCYASMG
-393 FDAFLSWDDFMGSE
+393 FDAFLSWDDFLGSE

-417 NYRKI
+417 NYQKI
-422 IEEVEKKEA
+422 IEEVEKKES

-461 LTGENRGKFPKAD
+461 LTGENRGKFPKTD

-494 SQVEE
+494 SRVDE

-511 GIEEEFYESIA
+511 GIEEEFYNHIA
-522 EKPGGEV
+522 GRTSGEIP
-529 SDEEHLNRYQ
+529 DEEHLIWYQ
-539 TPFIIWTNYSQ
+539 TPLVIWTNYSQ

-559 AVCLSSYVLDC
+559 AVYLSSYVLER

-583 KMSEKLP
+583 RMSKKLP
-590 VIHPIGCYGRDGT
+590 VIHPIGCYGQDGA

-616 FSPMLL
+616 FSTLVQ

-637 AETLF
+637 AEALF
-642 SVLSTPSQ
+642 SLPQ

>member
-1 MEKRKMV
+1 MEKRKKV
-8 WKCVKILAKGTKI
+8 WKYVKILAKGTKI
-21 FLHMLMPVLSFLL
+21 FLHMFMPVLSFLL
-34 FEWVAGNLFH
+34 FEWVTGNLFH

-83 GLSVAETFV
+83 SLSVAETFV

-117 YRFTFSMEMKTAGMI
+117 YHFSFSMEMKTAGMV
-132 LLNVNYL
+132 LLNINYL

-159 SFGLSAAYISVFFRR
+159 SFGLLAAYVSVFFRQ
-174 IIPAWALVINMWAM
+174 IVPAWALVINMWAM
-188 QESFDTYGYILATAV
+188 QESYDTYGYILATAV
-203 SAQYLVKKPPHG
+203 SAQYMVKKPPRG
-215 YSYAHLQELAEKIEN
+215 YSHAHLQELAEKIEN

-235 GETAGGNDA
+235 GESIS
-244 EEEAE
+244 E
-249 NDFEKEAEARGFFSG
+249 NK
-264 SQENS
+264 
-269 EGEGICPVNLICIM
+269 GIRPVNLICIM
-283 NESLADLHVVGEFTT
+283 NESLADLRVAGEFTT
-298 NKDYFPFIHGLT
+298 NKDYFPFLHGLT

-342 FPVNTSAY
+342 FPVNTTAY

-385 DKCYANMG
+385 DKCYASMG
-393 FDAFLSWDDFMGSE
+393 FDAFLSWDDFLGSE

-417 NYRKI
+417 NYQKI
-422 IEEVEKKEA
+422 IEEVEKKES

-461 LTGENRGKFPKAD
+461 LTGENRGKFPKTD

-494 SQVEE
+494 SRVDE

-511 GIEEEFYESIA
+511 GIEEEFYNHIA
-522 EKPGGEV
+522 GRPSGEIP
-529 SDEEHLNRYQ
+529 DEEHLIWYQ
-539 TPFIIWTNYSQ
+539 TPLVIWTNYSQ

-559 AVCLSSYVLDC
+559 AVYLSSYVLER

-583 KMSEKLP
+583 RMSKKLP
-590 VIHPIGCYGRDGT
+590 VIHPIGCYGQDGA

-616 FSPMLL
+616 FSTLVQ

-637 AETLF
+637 AEALF
-642 SVLSTPSQ
+642 SLPQ

>member
-1 MEKRKMV
+1 MEKRKKV
-8 WKCVKILAKGTKI
+8 WKYVKILAKGTKI
-21 FLHMLMPVLSFLL
+21 FLHMFMPVLSFLL
-34 FEWVAGNLFH
+34 FEWVTGNLFH

-83 GLSVAETFV
+83 SLSVAETFV

-117 YRFTFSMEMKTAGMI
+117 YHFSFSMEMKTAGMV
-132 LLNVNYL
+132 LLNINYL

-159 SFGLSAAYISVFFRR
+159 SFGLLAAYVSVFFRQ
-174 IIPAWALVINMWAM
+174 IVPAWALVINMWAM

-203 SAQYLVKKPPHG
+203 SAQYLVKKPPRG
-215 YSYAHLQELAEKIEN
+215 YSHAHLQELAEKIEN

-235 GETAGGNDA
+235 GESIS
-244 EEEAE
+244 E
-249 NDFEKEAEARGFFSG
+249 NK
-264 SQENS
+264 
-269 EGEGICPVNLICIM
+269 GIRPVNLICIM
-283 NESLADLHVVGEFTT
+283 NESLADLRVAGEFTT
-298 NKDYFPFIHGLT
+298 NKDYFPFLHGLT

-342 FPVNTSAY
+342 FPVNTTAY

-385 DKCYANMG
+385 DKCYASMG
-393 FDAFLSWDDFMGSE
+393 FDAFLSWDDFLGSE

-417 NYRKI
+417 NYQKI
-422 IEEVEKKEA
+422 IEEVEKKES

-461 LTGENRGKFPKAD
+461 LTGENRGKFPKTD
-474 QYLSLMLESDRA
+474 QYLSLMLESDQA

-494 SQVEE
+494 SRVDE

-511 GIEEEFYESIA
+511 GIEEEFYNHIA
-522 EKPGGEV
+522 GRPSGEIP
-529 SDEEHLNRYQ
+529 DEEHLIWYQ
-539 TPFIIWTNYSQ
+539 TPLVIWTNYSQ

-559 AVCLSSYVLDC
+559 AVYLSSYVLER

-583 KMSEKLP
+583 RMSKKLP
-590 VIHPIGCYGRDGT
+590 VIHPIGCYGQDGA

-616 FSPMLL
+616 FSTLVQ

-637 AETLF
+637 AEALF
-642 SVLSTPSQ
+642 SLPQ

>member
-1 MEKRKMV
+1 MEKRKKV
-8 WKCVKILAKGTKI
+8 WKYVKILAKGTKI
-21 FLHMLMPVLSFLL
+21 FLHMFMPVLSFLL
-34 FEWVAGNLFH
+34 FEWVTGNLFH

-67 FGNTRFSL
+67 FCNTRFSL

-83 GLSVAETFV
+83 SLSVAETFV

-117 YRFTFSMEMKTAGMI
+117 YHFSFSMEMKTAGMV
-132 LLNVNYL
+132 LLNINYL

-159 SFGLSAAYISVFFRR
+159 SFGLLAAYVSVFFRQ
-174 IIPAWALVINMWAM
+174 IVPAWALVINMWAM
-188 QESFDTYGYILATAV
+188 QESYDTYGYILATAV
-203 SAQYLVKKPPHG
+203 SAQYLVKKPPRG
-215 YSYAHLQELAEKIEN
+215 YSHAHLQELAEKIEN

-235 GETAGGNDA
+235 GESIS
-244 EEEAE
+244 E
-249 NDFEKEAEARGFFSG
+249 NK
-264 SQENS
+264 
-269 EGEGICPVNLICIM
+269 GIRPVNLICIM
-283 NESLADLHVVGEFTT
+283 NESLADLRVAGEFTT
-298 NKDYFPFIHGLT
+298 NKDYFPFLHGLT

-342 FPVNTSAY
+342 FPVNTTAY

-385 DKCYANMG
+385 DKCYASMG
-393 FDAFLSWDDFMGSE
+393 FDAFLSWDDFLGSE

-417 NYRKI
+417 NYQKI
-422 IEEVEKKEA
+422 IEEVEKKES

-461 LTGENRGKFPKAD
+461 LTGENRGKFPKTD

-494 SQVEE
+494 SRVDE

-511 GIEEEFYESIA
+511 GIEEEFYNHIA
-522 EKPGGEV
+522 GRPSGEIP
-529 SDEEHLNRYQ
+529 DEEHLIWYQ
-539 TPFIIWTNYSQ
+539 TPLVIWTNYSQ

-559 AVCLSSYVLDC
+559 AVYLSSYVLER

-583 KMSEKLP
+583 RMSKKLP
-590 VIHPIGCYGRDGT
+590 VIHPIGCYGQDGA

-616 FSPMLL
+616 FSTLVQ

-637 AETLF
+637 SEALF
-642 SVLSTPSQ
+642 SLPQ

>member
-1 MEKRKMV
+1 MEKRKKV
-8 WKCVKILAKGTKI
+8 WKYVKILAKGTKI
-21 FLHMLMPVLSFLL
+21 FLHLFMPVLSFLL
-34 FEWVAGNLFH
+34 FEWVTGNLFH

-83 GLSVAETFV
+83 SLSVAETFV

-117 YRFTFSMEMKTAGMI
+117 YHFSFSMEMKTAGMV
-132 LLNVNYL
+132 LLNINYL

-159 SFGLSAAYISVFFRR
+159 SFGLLAAYVSVFFRQ
-174 IIPAWALVINMWAM
+174 IVPAWALVINMWAM
-188 QESFDTYGYILATAV
+188 QESYDTYGYILATAV
-203 SAQYLVKKPPHG
+203 SAQYLVKKPPRG
-215 YSYAHLQELAEKIEN
+215 YSHAHLQELAEKIEN

-235 GETAGGNDA
+235 GESIS
-244 EEEAE
+244 E
-249 NDFEKEAEARGFFSG
+249 NK
-264 SQENS
+264 
-269 EGEGICPVNLICIM
+269 GIRPVNLICIM
-283 NESLADLHVVGEFTT
+283 NESLADLRVAGEFTT
-298 NKDYFPFIHGLT
+298 NKDYFPFLHGLT

-342 FPVNTSAY
+342 FPVNTTAY

-385 DKCYANMG
+385 DKCYASMG
-393 FDAFLSWDDFMGSE
+393 FDAFLSWDDFLGSE

-417 NYRKI
+417 NYQKI
-422 IEEVEKKEA
+422 IEEVEKKES

-447 GYDEVNES
+447 GYDEVNEN

-461 LTGENRGKFPKAD
+461 LTGENRGKFPKTD

-494 SQVEE
+494 SRVDE

-511 GIEEEFYESIA
+511 GIEEEFYNHIA
-522 EKPGGEV
+522 GRPSGEIP
-529 SDEEHLNRYQ
+529 DEEHLIWYQ
-539 TPFIIWTNYSQ
+539 TPLVIWTNYSQ

-559 AVCLSSYVLDC
+559 AVYLSSYVLER

-583 KMSEKLP
+583 RMSKKLP
-590 VIHPIGCYGRDGT
+590 VIHPIGCYGQDGA

-616 FSPMLL
+616 FSTLVQ

-637 AETLF
+637 AEALF
-642 SVLSTPSQ
+642 SLPQ

>member
-1 MEKRKMV
+1 M
-8 WKCVKILAKGTKI
+8 KILAKGTKI
-21 FLHMLMPVLSFLL
+21 FLHMFMPVLSFLL
-34 FEWVAGNLFH
+34 FEWVTGNLFH

-83 GLSVAETFV
+83 SLSVAETFV

-117 YRFTFSMEMKTAGMI
+117 YHFSFSMEMKTAGMV
-132 LLNVNYL
+132 LLNINYL
-139 FLFFP
+139 FLFFS
-144 LRARGLKQRLAAGIG
+144 LWARGLKQRLAAGIG
-159 SFGLSAAYISVFFRR
+159 SFGLLAAYVSVFFRQ
-174 IIPAWALVINMWAM
+174 IVPAWALVINMWAM
-188 QESFDTYGYILATAV
+188 QESYDTYGYILATAV
-203 SAQYLVKKPPHG
+203 SAQYLVKKPPRG
-215 YSYAHLQELAEKIEN
+215 YSHAHLQELAEKIEN

-235 GETAGGNDA
+235 GENIS
-244 EEEAE
+244 E
-249 NDFEKEAEARGFFSG
+249 NK
-264 SQENS
+264 
-269 EGEGICPVNLICIM
+269 GIRPVNLICIM
-283 NESLADLHVVGEFTT
+283 NESLADLRVAGEFTT
-298 NKDYFPFIHGLT
+298 NKDYFPFLHGLT

-342 FPVNTSAY
+342 FPVNTTAY

-385 DKCYANMG
+385 DKCYASMG
-393 FDAFLSWDDFMGSE
+393 FDAFLSWDDFLGSE

-417 NYRKI
+417 NYQKI
-422 IEEVEKKEA
+422 IEEVEKKES

-461 LTGENRGKFPKAD
+461 LTGENRGKFPKTD

-494 SQVEE
+494 SRVDE

-511 GIEEEFYESIA
+511 GIEEEFYNHIA
-522 EKPGGEV
+522 GRPSGEIP
-529 SDEEHLNRYQ
+529 DEEHLIWYQ
-539 TPFIIWTNYSQ
+539 TPLVIWTNYSQ

-559 AVCLSSYVLDC
+559 AVYLSSYVLER

-583 KMSEKLP
+583 RMSKKLP
-590 VIHPIGCYGRDGT
+590 VIHPIGCYGQDGA

-616 FSPMLL
+616 FSTLVQ

-637 AETLF
+637 AEALF
-642 SVLSTPSQ
+642 SLPQ

>member
-1 MEKRKMV
+1 MEKRKKV
-8 WKCVKILAKGTKI
+8 WKYVKILAKGTKI
-21 FLHMLMPVLSFLL
+21 FLHMFMPVLSFLL
-34 FEWVAGNLFH
+34 FEWVTGNLFH

-83 GLSVAETFV
+83 SLSVAETFV

-117 YRFTFSMEMKTAGMI
+117 YHFSFSMEMKTAGMV
-132 LLNVNYL
+132 LLNINYL

-159 SFGLSAAYISVFFRR
+159 SFGLLAAYVSVFFRQ
-174 IIPAWALVINMWAM
+174 IVPAWALVINMWAM
-188 QESFDTYGYILATAV
+188 QESFDTYGYILAPAV
-203 SAQYLVKKPPHG
+203 SAQYLVKKPPRG
-215 YSYAHLQELAEKIEN
+215 YSHAHLQELAEKIEN

-235 GETAGGNDA
+235 GESIS
-244 EEEAE
+244 E
-249 NDFEKEAEARGFFSG
+249 NK
-264 SQENS
+264 
-269 EGEGICPVNLICIM
+269 GIRPVNLICIM
-283 NESLADLHVVGEFTT
+283 NESLADLRVAGEFTT
-298 NKDYFPFIHGLT
+298 NKDYFPFLHGLT

-342 FPVNTSAY
+342 FPVNTTAY

-385 DKCYANMG
+385 DKCYASMG
-393 FDAFLSWDDFMGSE
+393 FDAFLSWDDFLGSE

-417 NYRKI
+417 NYQKI
-422 IEEVEKKEA
+422 IEEVEKKES

-461 LTGENRGKFPKAD
+461 LTGENRGKFPKTD

-494 SQVEE
+494 SRVDE

-511 GIEEEFYESIA
+511 GIEEEFYNHIA
-522 EKPGGEV
+522 GRHSGEIP
-529 SDEEHLNRYQ
+529 DEEHLIWYQ
-539 TPFIIWTNYSQ
+539 TPLVIWTNYSQ

-559 AVCLSSYVLDC
+559 AVYLSSYVLER

-583 KMSEKLP
+583 RMSKKLP
-590 VIHPIGCYGRDGT
+590 VIHPIGCYGQDGA

-616 FSPMLL
+616 FSTLVQ

-637 AETLF
+637 AEALF
-642 SVLSTPSQ
+642 SLPQ

>member
-1 MEKRKMV
+1 MEKRKKV
-8 WKCVKILAKGTKI
+8 WKYVKILAKGTKI
-21 FLHMLMPVLSFLL
+21 FLHMFMPVLSFLL
-34 FEWVAGNLFH
+34 FEWVTGNLFH

-83 GLSVAETFV
+83 SLSVAETFV

-117 YRFTFSMEMKTAGMI
+117 YHFSFSMEMKTAGMV
-132 LLNVNYL
+132 LLNINYL

-159 SFGLSAAYISVFFRR
+159 SFGLLAAYVSVFFRQ
-174 IIPAWALVINMWAM
+174 IVPAWALVINMWAM

-203 SAQYLVKKPPHG
+203 SAQYLVKKPPRG
-215 YSYAHLQELAEKIEN
+215 YSHAHLQELAEKIEN

-235 GETAGGNDA
+235 GESIS
-244 EEEAE
+244 E
-249 NDFEKEAEARGFFSG
+249 NK
-264 SQENS
+264 
-269 EGEGICPVNLICIM
+269 GIRPVNLICIM
-283 NESLADLHVVGEFTT
+283 NESLADLRVAGEFTT
-298 NKDYFPFIHGLT
+298 NKDYFPFLHGLT

-342 FPVNTSAY
+342 FPVNTTAY

-385 DKCYANMG
+385 DKCYASMG
-393 FDAFLSWDDFMGSE
+393 FDAFLSWDDFLGSE

-417 NYRKI
+417 NYQKI
-422 IEEVEKKEA
+422 IEEVEKKES

-461 LTGENRGKFPKAD
+461 LTGENRGKFPKTD

-494 SQVEE
+494 SRVDE

-511 GIEEEFYESIA
+511 GIEEEFYNHIA
-522 EKPGGEV
+522 GRPSGEIP
-529 SDEEHLNRYQ
+529 DEEHLIWYQ
-539 TPFIIWTNYSQ
+539 TPLVIWTNYSQ

-559 AVCLSSYVLDC
+559 AVYLSSYVLER

-583 KMSEKLP
+583 RMSKKLP
-590 VIHPIGCYGRDGT
+590 VIHPIGCYGQDGA

-616 FSPMLL
+616 FSTLVQ
-622 DYEGMVYNHSLDVQK
+622 DYEGIVYNHSLDVQK
-637 AETLF
+637 AEALF
-642 SVLSTPSQ
+642 SLPQ

>member
-1 MEKRKMV
+1 M
-8 WKCVKILAKGTKI
+8 KILAKGTKI
-21 FLHMLMPVLSFLL
+21 FLHMFMPVLSFLL
-34 FEWVAGNLFH
+34 FEWVTGNLFH

-83 GLSVAETFV
+83 SLSVAETFV

-117 YRFTFSMEMKTAGMI
+117 YHFSFSMEMKTAGMV
-132 LLNVNYL
+132 LLNINYL

-159 SFGLSAAYISVFFRR
+159 SFGLLAAYVSVFFRQ
-174 IIPAWALVINMWAM
+174 IVPAWALVINMWAM
-188 QESFDTYGYILATAV
+188 QESYDTYGYILATAV
-203 SAQYLVKKPPHG
+203 SAQYLVKKPPRG
-215 YSYAHLQELAEKIEN
+215 YSHAHLQELAEKIEN

-235 GETAGGNDA
+235 GESIS
-244 EEEAE
+244 E
-249 NDFEKEAEARGFFSG
+249 NK
-264 SQENS
+264 
-269 EGEGICPVNLICIM
+269 GIRPVNFICIM
-283 NESLADLHVVGEFTT
+283 NESLADLRVAGEFTT
-298 NKDYFPFIHGLT
+298 NKDYFPFLHGLT

-342 FPVNTSAY
+342 FPVNTTAY

-385 DKCYANMG
+385 DKCYASMG
-393 FDAFLSWDDFMGSE
+393 FDAFLSWDDFLGSE

-417 NYRKI
+417 NYQKI
-422 IEEVEKKEA
+422 IEEVEKKES

-461 LTGENRGKFPKAD
+461 LTGENRGKFPKTD

-494 SQVEE
+494 SRVDE

-511 GIEEEFYESIA
+511 GIEEEFYNHIA
-522 EKPGGEV
+522 GRPSGEIP
-529 SDEEHLNRYQ
+529 DEEHLIWYQ
-539 TPFIIWTNYSQ
+539 TPLVIWTNYSQ

-559 AVCLSSYVLDC
+559 AVYLSSYVLER

-583 KMSEKLP
+583 RMSKKLP
-590 VIHPIGCYGRDGT
+590 VIHPIGCYGQDGA

-616 FSPMLL
+616 FSTLVQ

-637 AETLF
+637 AEASF
-642 SVLSTPSQ
+642 SLPQ

>member
-1 MEKRKMV
+1 M
-8 WKCVKILAKGTKI
+8 KILAKGTKI
-21 FLHMLMPVLSFLL
+21 FLHMFMPVLSFLL
-34 FEWVAGNLFH
+34 FEWVTGNLFH

-83 GLSVAETFV
+83 SLSVAETFV

-117 YRFTFSMEMKTAGMI
+117 YHFSFSMEMKTAGMV
-132 LLNVNYL
+132 LLNINYL

-159 SFGLSAAYISVFFRR
+159 SFGLLAAYVSVFFRQ
-174 IIPAWALVINMWAM
+174 IVPAWALVINMWAM
-188 QESFDTYGYILATAV
+188 QESYDTYGYILATAV
-203 SAQYLVKKPPHG
+203 SAQYLVKKPPRG
-215 YSYAHLQELAEKIEN
+215 YSHAHLQELAEKIEN

-235 GETAGGNDA
+235 GENIS
-244 EEEAE
+244 E
-249 NDFEKEAEARGFFSG
+249 NK
-264 SQENS
+264 
-269 EGEGICPVNLICIM
+269 GIRPVNLICIM
-283 NESLADLHVVGEFTT
+283 NESLADLRVAGEFTT
-298 NKDYFPFIHGLT
+298 NKDYFPFLHGLT

-342 FPVNTSAY
+342 FPVNTTAY

-385 DKCYANMG
+385 DKCYASMG
-393 FDAFLSWDDFMGSE
+393 FDAFLSWDDFLGSE

-417 NYRKI
+417 NYQKI
-422 IEEVEKKEA
+422 IEEVEKKES

-461 LTGENRGKFPKAD
+461 LTGENRGKFPKTD

-494 SQVEE
+494 SRVDE

-511 GIEEEFYESIA
+511 GIEEEFYNHIA
-522 EKPGGEV
+522 GRPSGEIP
-529 SDEEHLNRYQ
+529 DEEHLIWYQ
-539 TPFIIWTNYSQ
+539 TPLVIWTNYSQ

-559 AVCLSSYVLDC
+559 AVYLSSYVLER

-583 KMSEKLP
+583 RMSKKLP
-590 VIHPIGCYGRDGT
+590 VIHPIGCYGQDGA

-616 FSPMLL
+616 FSTLVQ

-637 AETLF
+637 AEALF
-642 SVLSTPSQ
+642 SLPQ

>member
-1 MEKRKMV
+1 MEKRKKV
-8 WKCVKILAKGTKI
+8 WKYVKILAKGTKI
-21 FLHMLMPVLSFLL
+21 FLHMFMPVLSFLL
-34 FEWVAGNLFH
+34 FEWVTGNLFH

-83 GLSVAETFV
+83 SLSVAETFV

-117 YRFTFSMEMKTAGMI
+117 YHFSFSMEMKTAGMV
-132 LLNVNYL
+132 LLNINYL

-159 SFGLSAAYISVFFRR
+159 SFGLLATYVSVFFRQ
-174 IIPAWALVINMWAM
+174 IVPVWALVINMWAM

-203 SAQYLVKKPPHG
+203 SAQYLVKKPPRG
-215 YSYAHLQELAEKIEN
+215 YSHAHLQELAEKIEN

-235 GETAGGNDA
+235 GESIS
-244 EEEAE
+244 E
-249 NDFEKEAEARGFFSG
+249 NK
-264 SQENS
+264 
-269 EGEGICPVNLICIM
+269 GIRPVNLICIM
-283 NESLADLHVVGEFTT
+283 NESLADLRVAGEFTT
-298 NKDYFPFIHGLT
+298 NKDYFPFLHGLT

-342 FPVNTSAY
+342 FPVNTTAY

-385 DKCYANMG
+385 DKCYASMG
-393 FDAFLSWDDFMGSE
+393 FDAFLSWDDFLGSE

-417 NYRKI
+417 NYQKI
-422 IEEVEKKEA
+422 IEEVEKKES

-461 LTGENRGKFPKAD
+461 LTGENRGKFPKTD

-494 SQVEE
+494 SRVDE

-511 GIEEEFYESIA
+511 GIEEEFYNHIA
-522 EKPGGEV
+522 GRPSGEIP
-529 SDEEHLNRYQ
+529 DEEHLIWYQ
-539 TPFIIWTNYSQ
+539 TPLVIWTNYSQ

-559 AVCLSSYVLDC
+559 AVYLSSYVLER

-583 KMSEKLP
+583 RMSKKLP
-590 VIHPIGCYGRDGT
+590 VIHPIGCYGQDGA

-616 FSPMLL
+616 FSTLVQ

-637 AETLF
+637 AEALF
-642 SVLSTPSQ
+642 SLPQ

>member
-1 MEKRKMV
+1 MEKRKKV
-8 WKCVKILAKGTKI
+8 WKYVKILAKGTKI
-21 FLHMLMPVLSFLL
+21 FLHMFMPVLSFLL
-34 FEWVAGNLFH
+34 FEWVTGNLFH

-83 GLSVAETFV
+83 SLSVAETFV

-117 YRFTFSMEMKTAGMI
+117 YHFSFSMEMKTAGMV
-132 LLNVNYL
+132 LLNINYL

-159 SFGLSAAYISVFFRR
+159 SFGLLAAYVSVFFRQ
-174 IIPAWALVINMWAM
+174 IVPAWALVINMWAM
-188 QESFDTYGYILATAV
+188 QESYDTYGYILATAV
-203 SAQYLVKKPPHG
+203 SAQYLVKKPPRG
-215 YSYAHLQELAEKIEN
+215 YSHAHLQELAEKIEN

-235 GETAGGNDA
+235 GESIS
-244 EEEAE
+244 E
-249 NDFEKEAEARGFFSG
+249 NK
-264 SQENS
+264 
-269 EGEGICPVNLICIM
+269 GIRPVNLICIM
-283 NESLADLHVVGEFTT
+283 NESLADLRVAGEFTT
-298 NKDYFPFIHGLT
+298 NKDYFPFLHGLT

-342 FPVNTSAY
+342 FPVNTTAY

-385 DKCYANMG
+385 DKCYASMG
-393 FDAFLSWDDFMGSE
+393 FDAFLSWDDFLGSE

-417 NYRKI
+417 NYQKI
-422 IEEVEKKEA
+422 IEEVEKKES

-461 LTGENRGKFPKAD
+461 LTGENRGKFPKTD

-494 SQVEE
+494 SRVDE

-511 GIEEEFYESIA
+511 GIEEEFYNHIA
-522 EKPGGEV
+522 GRPSGEIP
-529 SDEEHLNRYQ
+529 DEEHLIWYQ
-539 TPFIIWTNYSQ
+539 TPLVIWTNYSQ

-559 AVCLSSYVLDC
+559 AVYLSSYVLER

-583 KMSEKLP
+583 RMSKKLP
-590 VIHPIGCYGRDGT
+590 VIHPIGCYGQDGA

-616 FSPMLL
+616 FSTLVQ

-637 AETLF
+637 SEALF
-642 SVLSTPSQ
+642 SLPQ

>member
-1 MEKRKMV
+1 MEKRKKV
-8 WKCVKILAKGTKI
+8 WKYVKILAKGTKI
-21 FLHMLMPVLSFLL
+21 FLHMFMPVLSFLL
-34 FEWVAGNLFH
+34 FEWVTGNLFH

-83 GLSVAETFV
+83 SLSVAETFV

-117 YRFTFSMEMKTAGMI
+117 YHFSFSMEMKTAGMV
-132 LLNVNYL
+132 LLNINYL

-159 SFGLSAAYISVFFRR
+159 SFGLLAAYVSVFFRQ
-174 IIPAWALVINMWAM
+174 IVPAWALVINMWAM
-188 QESFDTYGYILATAV
+188 QESYDTYGYILATAV
-203 SAQYLVKKPPHG
+203 SAQYLVKKPPRG
-215 YSYAHLQELAEKIEN
+215 YSHAHLQELAEKIEN

-235 GETAGGNDA
+235 GENIS
-244 EEEAE
+244 E
-249 NDFEKEAEARGFFSG
+249 NK
-264 SQENS
+264 
-269 EGEGICPVNLICIM
+269 GIRPVNFICIM
-283 NESLADLHVVGEFTT
+283 NESLADLRVAGEFTT
-298 NKDYFPFIHGLT
+298 NKDYFPFLHGLT

-342 FPVNTSAY
+342 FPVNTTAY

-385 DKCYANMG
+385 DKCYASMG
-393 FDAFLSWDDFMGSE
+393 FDAFLSWDDFLGSE

-417 NYRKI
+417 NYQKI
-422 IEEVEKKEA
+422 IEEVEKKES

-461 LTGENRGKFPKAD
+461 LTGENRGKFPKTD

-494 SQVEE
+494 SRVDE

-511 GIEEEFYESIA
+511 GIEEEFYNHIA
-522 EKPGGEV
+522 GRPSGEIP
-529 SDEEHLNRYQ
+529 DEEHLIWYQ
-539 TPFIIWTNYSQ
+539 TPLVIWTNYSQ

-559 AVCLSSYVLDC
+559 AVYLSSYVLER

-583 KMSEKLP
+583 RMSKKLP
-590 VIHPIGCYGRDGT
+590 VIHPIGCYGQDGA

-616 FSPMLL
+616 FSTLVQ

-637 AETLF
+637 AEALF
-642 SVLSTPSQ
+642 SLPQ

>member
-1 MEKRKMV
+1 MEKRKKV
-8 WKCVKILAKGTKI
+8 WKYVKILAKGTKI
-21 FLHMLMPVLSFLL
+21 FLHMFMPVLSFLL
-34 FEWVAGNLFH
+34 FEWVTGNLFH

-83 GLSVAETFV
+83 SLSVAETFV

-117 YRFTFSMEMKTAGMI
+117 YHFSFSMEMKTAGMV
-132 LLNVNYL
+132 LLNINYL

-159 SFGLSAAYISVFFRR
+159 SFGLLAAYVSVFFRQ
-174 IIPAWALVINMWAM
+174 IVPAWALVINMWAM
-188 QESFDTYGYILATAV
+188 QESYDTYGYILATAV
-203 SAQYLVKKPPHG
+203 SAQYLVKKPPRG
-215 YSYAHLQELAEKIEN
+215 YSHAHLQELAEKIEN

-235 GETAGGNDA
+235 GESIS
-244 EEEAE
+244 E
-249 NDFEKEAEARGFFSG
+249 NK
-264 SQENS
+264 
-269 EGEGICPVNLICIM
+269 GIRPVNLICIM
-283 NESLADLHVVGEFTT
+283 NESLADLRVAGEFTT
-298 NKDYFPFIHGLT
+298 NKDYFPFLHGLT

-342 FPVNTSAY
+342 FPVNTTAY

-385 DKCYANMG
+385 DKCYASMG
-393 FDAFLSWDDFMGSE
+393 FDAFLSWDDFLGSE
-407 VLRYYVSDRG
+407 VLRYYVSDRD

-422 IEEVEKKEA
+422 IEEVEKKES

-447 GYDEVNES
+447 GYDEVNEN

-461 LTGENRGKFPKAD
+461 LTGENRGKFPKTD

-494 SQVEE
+494 SRVDE

-511 GIEEEFYESIA
+511 GIEEEFYNHIA
-522 EKPGGEV
+522 GRPSGEIP
-529 SDEEHLNRYQ
+529 DEEHLIWYQ
-539 TPFIIWTNYSQ
+539 TPLVIWTNYSQ

-559 AVCLSSYVLDC
+559 AVYLSSYVLER

-583 KMSEKLP
+583 RMSKKLP
-590 VIHPIGCYGRDGT
+590 VIHPIGCYGQDGA

-616 FSPMLL
+616 FSTLVQ

-637 AETLF
+637 AEALF
-642 SVLSTPSQ
+642 SLPQ

>member
-1 MEKRKMV
+1 MEKRKKV
-8 WKCVKILAKGTKI
+8 WKYVKILAKGTKI
-21 FLHMLMPVLSFLL
+21 FLHMFMPVLSFLL
-34 FEWVAGNLFH
+34 FEWVTGNLFH

-83 GLSVAETFV
+83 SLSVAETFV

-117 YRFTFSMEMKTAGMI
+117 YHFSFSMEMKTAGMV
-132 LLNVNYL
+132 LLNINYL

-159 SFGLSAAYISVFFRR
+159 SFGLLATYVSVFFRQ
-174 IIPAWALVINMWAM
+174 IVPAWALVINMWAM
-188 QESFDTYGYILATAV
+188 QESYDTYGYILATAV
-203 SAQYLVKKPPHG
+203 SAQYLVKKPPRG
-215 YSYAHLQELAEKIEN
+215 YSHAHLQELAEKIEN

-235 GETAGGNDA
+235 GESIS
-244 EEEAE
+244 E
-249 NDFEKEAEARGFFSG
+249 NK
-264 SQENS
+264 
-269 EGEGICPVNLICIM
+269 GIRPVNLICIM
-283 NESLADLHVVGEFTT
+283 NESLADLRVAGEFTT
-298 NKDYFPFIHGLT
+298 NKDYFPFLHGLT

-342 FPVNTSAY
+342 FPVNTTAY

-385 DKCYANMG
+385 DKCYASMG
-393 FDAFLSWDDFMGSE
+393 FDAFLSWDDFLGSE

-417 NYRKI
+417 NYQKI
-422 IEEVEKKEA
+422 IEEVEKKES

-461 LTGENRGKFPKAD
+461 LTGENRGKFPKTD

-494 SQVEE
+494 SRVDE

-511 GIEEEFYESIA
+511 GIEEEFYNHIA
-522 EKPGGEV
+522 GRPSGEIP
-529 SDEEHLNRYQ
+529 DEEHLIWYQ
-539 TPFIIWTNYSQ
+539 TPLVIWTNYSQ

-559 AVCLSSYVLDC
+559 AVYLSSYVLER

-583 KMSEKLP
+583 RMSKKLP
-590 VIHPIGCYGRDGT
+590 VIHPIGCYGQDGA

-616 FSPMLL
+616 FSTLVQ

-637 AETLF
+637 AEALF
-642 SVLSTPSQ
+642 SLPQ

>member
-1 MEKRKMV
+1 MEKRKKV
-8 WKCVKILAKGTKI
+8 WKYVKILAKGTKI
-21 FLHMLMPVLSFLL
+21 FLHMFMPVLSFLL
-34 FEWVAGNLFH
+34 FEWVTGNLFH

-83 GLSVAETFV
+83 SLSVAETFV

-117 YRFTFSMEMKTAGMI
+117 YHFSFSMEMKTAGMV
-132 LLNVNYL
+132 LLNINYL

-159 SFGLSAAYISVFFRR
+159 SFGLLAAYVSVFFRQ
-174 IIPAWALVINMWAM
+174 IVPAWALVINMWAM
-188 QESFDTYGYILATAV
+188 QESYDTYGYILATAV
-203 SAQYLVKKPPHG
+203 SAQYLVKKPPRG
-215 YSYAHLQELAEKIEN
+215 YSHAHLQELAEKIEN

-235 GETAGGNDA
+235 GESIS
-244 EEEAE
+244 E
-249 NDFEKEAEARGFFSG
+249 NK
-264 SQENS
+264 
-269 EGEGICPVNLICIM
+269 GIRPVNLICIM
-283 NESLADLHVVGEFTT
+283 NESLADLRVAGEFTT
-298 NKDYFPFIHGLT
+298 NKDYFPFLHGLT

-342 FPVNTSAY
+342 FPVNTTAY

-360 LVSTLKAQGYRAV
+360 LVSILKAQGYRAV

-385 DKCYANMG
+385 DKCYASMG
-393 FDAFLSWDDFMGSE
+393 FDAFLSWDDFLGSE

-422 IEEVEKKEA
+422 IEEVEKKES

-447 GYDEVNES
+447 GYDEVNEN

-461 LTGENRGKFPKAD
+461 LTGENRGKFPKTD

-494 SQVEE
+494 SRVDE

-511 GIEEEFYESIA
+511 GIEEEFYNHIA
-522 EKPGGEV
+522 GRPSGEIP
-529 SDEEHLNRYQ
+529 DEEHLIWYQ
-539 TPFIIWTNYSQ
+539 TPLVIWTNYSQ

-559 AVCLSSYVLDC
+559 AVYLSSYVLER

-583 KMSEKLP
+583 RMSKKLP
-590 VIHPIGCYGRDGT
+590 VIHPIGCYGQDGA

-616 FSPMLL
+616 FSTLVQ

-637 AETLF
+637 AEALF
-642 SVLSTPSQ
+642 SLPQ

>member
-1 MEKRKMV
+1 MEKRKKV
-8 WKCVKILAKGTKI
+8 WKYVKILAKGTKI
-21 FLHMLMPVLSFLL
+21 FLHMFMPVLSFLL
-34 FEWVAGNLFH
+34 FEWVTGNLFH

-83 GLSVAETFV
+83 SLSVAETFV

-117 YRFTFSMEMKTAGMI
+117 YHFSFSMEMKTAGMV
-132 LLNVNYL
+132 LLNINYL

-159 SFGLSAAYISVFFRR
+159 SFGLLAAYVSVFFRQ
-174 IIPAWALVINMWAM
+174 IVPAWALVINMWAM

-203 SAQYLVKKPPHG
+203 SAQYLVKKPPRG
-215 YSYAHLQELAEKIEN
+215 YSHAHLQELAEKIEN

-235 GETAGGNDA
+235 GESISKN
-244 EEEAE
+244 
-249 NDFEKEAEARGFFSG
+249 K
-264 SQENS
+264 
-269 EGEGICPVNLICIM
+269 GICPVNLICIM
-283 NESLADLHVVGEFTT
+283 NESLADLRVAGEFTT
-298 NKDYFPFIHGLT
+298 NKDYFPFLHGLT

-342 FPVNTSAY
+342 FPVNTTAY

-385 DKCYANMG
+385 DKCYASMG
-393 FDAFLSWDDFMGSE
+393 FDAFLSWDDFLGSE

-417 NYRKI
+417 NYQKI
-422 IEEVEKKEA
+422 IEEVEKKES

-461 LTGENRGKFPKAD
+461 LTGENRGKFPKTD

-494 SQVEE
+494 SRVDE

-511 GIEEEFYESIA
+511 GIEEEFYNHIA
-522 EKPGGEV
+522 GRPSGEIP
-529 SDEEHLNRYQ
+529 DEEHLIWYQ
-539 TPFIIWTNYSQ
+539 TPLVIWTNYSQ

-559 AVCLSSYVLDC
+559 AVYLSSYVLER

-583 KMSEKLP
+583 RMSKKLP
-590 VIHPIGCYGRDGT
+590 VIHPIGCYGQDGA

-616 FSPMLL
+616 FSTLVQ

-637 AETLF
+637 AEALF
-642 SVLSTPSQ
+642 SLPQ

>member
-1 MEKRKMV
+1 MEKRKKV
-8 WKCVKILAKGTKI
+8 WKYVKILAKGTKI
-21 FLHMLMPVLSFLL
+21 FLHMFMPVLSFLL
-34 FEWVAGNLFH
+34 FEWVTGNLFH

-67 FGNTRFSL
+67 FCNTRFSL

-83 GLSVAETFV
+83 SLSVAETFV

-117 YRFTFSMEMKTAGMI
+117 YHFSFSMEMKTAGMV
-132 LLNVNYL
+132 LLNINYL

-159 SFGLSAAYISVFFRR
+159 SFGLLAAYVSVFFRQ
-174 IIPAWALVINMWAM
+174 IVPAWALVINMWAM

-203 SAQYLVKKPPHG
+203 SAQYLVKKPPRG
-215 YSYAHLQELAEKIEN
+215 YSHAHLQELAEKIEN

-235 GETAGGNDA
+235 GESIS
-244 EEEAE
+244 E
-249 NDFEKEAEARGFFSG
+249 NK
-264 SQENS
+264 
-269 EGEGICPVNLICIM
+269 GIRPVNLICIM
-283 NESLADLHVVGEFTT
+283 NESLADLRVAGEFTT
-298 NKDYFPFIHGLT
+298 NKDYFPFLHGLT

-342 FPVNTSAY
+342 FPVNTTAY

-385 DKCYANMG
+385 DKCYASMG
-393 FDAFLSWDDFMGSE
+393 FDAFLSWDDFLGSE

-417 NYRKI
+417 NYQKI
-422 IEEVEKKEA
+422 IEEVEKKES

-461 LTGENRGKFPKAD
+461 LTGENRGKFPKTD

-494 SQVEE
+494 SRVDE

-511 GIEEEFYESIA
+511 GIEEEFYNHIA
-522 EKPGGEV
+522 GRPSGEIP
-529 SDEEHLNRYQ
+529 DEEHLIWYQ
-539 TPFIIWTNYSQ
+539 TPLVIWTNYSQ

-559 AVCLSSYVLDC
+559 AVYLSSYVLER

-583 KMSEKLP
+583 RMSKKLP
-590 VIHPIGCYGRDGT
+590 VIHPIGCYGQDGA

-616 FSPMLL
+616 FSTLVQ

-637 AETLF
+637 AEALF
-642 SVLSTPSQ
+642 SLPQ

>member
-1 MEKRKMV
+1 M
-8 WKCVKILAKGTKI
+8 KILAKGTKI
-21 FLHMLMPVLSFLL
+21 FLHMFMPVLSFLL
-34 FEWVAGNLFH
+34 FEWVTGNLFH

-83 GLSVAETFV
+83 SLSVAETFV

-117 YRFTFSMEMKTAGMI
+117 YHFSFSMEMKTAGMV
-132 LLNVNYL
+132 LLNINYL

-159 SFGLSAAYISVFFRR
+159 SFGLLAAYVSVFFRQ
-174 IIPAWALVINMWAM
+174 IVPAWALVINMWAM
-188 QESFDTYGYILATAV
+188 QESYDTYGYILATAV
-203 SAQYLVKKPPHG
+203 SAQYLVKKPPRG
-215 YSYAHLQELAEKIEN
+215 YSHAHLQELAEKIEN

-235 GETAGGNDA
+235 GESIS
-244 EEEAE
+244 E
-249 NDFEKEAEARGFFSG
+249 NK
-264 SQENS
+264 
-269 EGEGICPVNLICIM
+269 GIRPVNLICIM
-283 NESLADLHVVGEFTT
+283 NESLADLRVAGEFTT
-298 NKDYFPFIHGLT
+298 NKDYFPFLHGLT

-342 FPVNTSAY
+342 FPVNTTAY

-385 DKCYANMG
+385 DKCYASMG
-393 FDAFLSWDDFMGSE
+393 FDAFLSWDDFLGSE

-417 NYRKI
+417 NYQKI
-422 IEEVEKKEA
+422 IEEVEKKES

-461 LTGENRGKFPKAD
+461 LTGENRGKFPKTD

-494 SQVEE
+494 SRVDE

-511 GIEEEFYESIA
+511 GIEEEFYNHIA
-522 EKPGGEV
+522 GRTSGEIP
-529 SDEEHLNRYQ
+529 DEEHLIWYQ
-539 TPFIIWTNYSQ
+539 TPLVIWTNYSQ

-559 AVCLSSYVLDC
+559 AVYLSSYVLER

-583 KMSEKLP
+583 RMSKKLP
-590 VIHPIGCYGRDGT
+590 VIHPIGCYGQDGA

-616 FSPMLL
+616 FSTLVQ

-637 AETLF
+637 AEALF
-642 SVLSTPSQ
+642 SLPQ